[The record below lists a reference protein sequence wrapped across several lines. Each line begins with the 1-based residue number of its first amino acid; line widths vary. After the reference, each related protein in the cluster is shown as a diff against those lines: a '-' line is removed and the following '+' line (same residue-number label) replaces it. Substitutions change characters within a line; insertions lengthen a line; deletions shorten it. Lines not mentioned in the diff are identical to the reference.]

1 MGVKSLFVEKRSP
14 KGTISTS
21 KQIQRA
27 WLAAKAGCVLPRNC
41 IYCSL
46 HLLYGLLRT
55 VHSHVRQHHLHETSG
70 LCSEQCLLLA
80 FSHPH
85 FGWNQWRFHQPHW
98 APDRVRHNHLSAET
112 VCFFTLT
119 FLQPLPN
126 PFQQQS
132 SNDQKSFYYQYL
144 IHPFSDHFQSE
155 KVRWA
160 RSPLT
165 VRNLF
170 FF

>member
-1 MGVKSLFVEKRSP
+1 MAGS
-14 KGTISTS
+14 KGWLCPS
-21 KQIQRA
+21 K
-27 WLAAKAGCVLPRNC
+27 K
-41 IYCSL
+41 L
-46 HLLYGLLRT
+46 HLLFSTFTIWFVKDSAFPL
-55 VHSHVRQHHLHETSG
+55 RQHHLHETSG

-155 KVRWA
+155 KVRSA

-165 VRNLF
+165 VTNLF